1 MNRQRILESLRDE
14 LIERADRYKVHKAR
28 LEQPLDRD
36 MEDQAIELENEDV
49 IDALE
54 QEAEEELHKVMHALA
69 RVESGEGNVCERCGE
84 PIDPRRLEALPYAVL
99 CLECA
104 DAKTRQ
110 QP

>member
-1 MNRQRILESLRDE
+1 MSRQQRLESLRDE
-14 LIERADRYKVHKAR
+14 LIDRADRYKAHKAR

-36 MEDQAIELENEDV
+36 LEDQAIELENEDV

-54 QEAEEELHKVMHALA
+54 QEAEEELRQVVHALK
-69 RVESGEGNVCERCGE
+69 RVQSGEGDTCEQCGE
-84 PIDPRRLEALPYAVL
+84 PIDPRRIEALPYAVL

-104 DAKTRQ
+104 AGRAHQ

>member
-1 MNRQRILESLRDE
+1 MSRQGTLESLRDE
-14 LIERADRYKVHKAR
+14 LIERADRYKAHKAR
-28 LEQPLDRD
+28 LGQPLDKD

-54 QEAEEELHKVMHALA
+54 QEAEEELRQVMLALD
-69 RVESGEGNVCERCGE
+69 RIESGKGDVCAQCGE

-99 CLECA
+99 CVECA
-104 DAKTRQ
+104 DGKTGQ